1 MDKMDEEDDAWS
13 YSFPPSRESLPLRS
27 PLQTES
33 QPSASKMYLLPADSP
48 GSSASLVSVDKIG
61 SLTANDTKFGSEASA
76 KTGLS
81 LFLGMGPPPFV
92 LKAIPADPHTT
103 IEDAGSVL
111 SKESTNA
118 LAVDTDIAA
127 RTEVSP
133 PSTPVAKN
141 DFSSSIRIW
150 QEKQE
155 EQVKLLRD
163 NRELQSDEL
172 QPDEMLDQKTG
183 SSYMRYTL
191 ANLASLPI
199 FGGGN
204 EASDDGNTDG
214 PNSPKIIAYRKKSH
228 QRTESDSYGIAMTT
242 EERFD
247 PKLYVEEKY
256 HETNYRYATIKRNVD
271 FHQIFRSLDLTDRLL
286 DDFACALSRE
296 ILLQGRIYVTEHNV
310 CFNSNLLG
318 WVTSLV
324 IPLEDIVRIDK
335 KSTAGL
341 FPNGIS
347 IETKT
352 SKHNFASFISRDTT
366 FDFIRT
372 VWLSCTGKSTSDLD
386 AQVIESSLSES
397 MESQQR
403 DSERSISNYI
413 LSIDGDDRGNDDD
426 VDDEENGWKDDGE
439 EEDNEDDSEEDYE
452 EDSEQEDDEIALDSP
467 ATTPA
472 ENDKIG
478 PDSGYPVKTFKPEST
493 YKNLGPNT
501 HAPTEVKKVFPDSE
515 AEIEVCNESIA
526 APLGVVFDILFGSS
540 NTSFQ
545 QRFLE
550 THDASDID
558 EFGSFHP
565 VEGNASQLER
575 SYTYRRALGYSIGPK
590 STKCLVREV
599 IELLDFA
606 KCAVVLNTTSTPDVP
621 SGGSF
626 TVNTRYY
633 FTWGLDN
640 TTSLRIAFFVKWTG
654 RSWIKNVV
662 EKLTLSAQTAVAKDL
677 LEELR
682 KEISEHT
689 HVVTGDN
696 QMVLDEVPISPR
708 KPTAKSSK
716 SKAKKK
722 KTPAEVNN
730 KASLLSQGTGTLIGI
745 YLIVILLGVL
755 VWTQWQLAR
764 SITQTKELVNKEM
777 MILSSVFGPL
787 VLQNS
792 QQKETQQED
801 FGPRKEQV
809 SNLARQAS
817 RLIQAVTEE
826 PLLVEAIRHL
836 V

>member
-1 MDKMDEEDDAWS
+1 MDKMEEEDDAWS

-27 PLQTES
+27 PLQE
-33 QPSASKMYLLPADSP
+33 PELSASKMYLLPADSP
-48 GSSASLVSVDKIG
+48 RSSTSLVEKLEGSSA
-61 SLTANDTKFGSEASA
+61 NETKLGSEASA

-81 LFLGMGPPPFV
+81 LILGMAPPPFV
-92 LKAIPADPHTT
+92 LKAIPANPHTT

-118 LAVDTDIAA
+118 LAVDIDASVATAL
-127 RTEVSP
+127 SP

-163 NRELQSDEL
+163 SRELQSDEL
-172 QPDEMLDQKTG
+172 REELLDQRTG
-183 SSYMRYTL
+183 SSFMRSKFTSL
-191 ANLASLPI
+191 TNLPI
-199 FGGGN
+199 FAGPNESSENGN
-204 EASDDGNTDG
+204 RDG
-214 PNSPKIIAYRKKSH
+214 PNSPKIITYRKKSH
-228 QRTESDSYGIAMTT
+228 QRTQSDSYSIAMVT

-256 HETNYRYATIKRNVD
+256 SDTNYRYATIKRNVE
-271 FHQIFRSLDLTDRLL
+271 FHQVFRSLDLTDRLL

-324 IPLEDIVRIDK
+324 IPLAEIVRIDK

-352 SKHNFASFISRDTT
+352 AKHNFASFISRDAT

-372 VWLSCTGKSTSDLD
+372 VWLSCTGKSLSDLD
-386 AQVIESSLSES
+386 TQVTESSINES
-397 MESQQR
+397 IESQQR

-413 LSIDGDDRGNDDD
+413 LSIDEDDHGNGDE
-426 VDDEENGWKDDGE
+426 DEDIDE
-439 EEDNEDDSEEDYE
+439 EEDEDDSEDYE
-452 EDSEQEDDEIALDSP
+452 DDSDDENDLKVPDSP
-467 ATTPA
+467 DKTPTA
-472 ENDKIG
+472 
-478 PDSGYPVKTFKPEST
+478 SGKSGSESGNSVKTFKPGST
-493 YKNLGPNT
+493 YQNLGPDT
-501 HAPTEVKKVFPDSE
+501 HPPTEVEKVFPDSE
-515 AEIEVCNESIA
+515 TEIEVCNEPIA
-526 APLGVVFDILFGSS
+526 APLGVVFDILFGST

-545 QRFLE
+545 RRFLE
-550 THDASDID
+550 THDASEID
-558 EFGSFHP
+558 EYGSFHP
-565 VEGNASQLER
+565 VEGNESQLER

-599 IELLDFA
+599 VEQLDFS
-606 KCAVVLNTTSTPDVP
+606 KSAVVLNTTSTPDVP

-633 FTWGLDN
+633 FTWGPDS
-640 TTSLRIAFFVKWTG
+640 TTILRIAFFVKWTG

-662 EKLTLSAQTAVAKDL
+662 EKLTLSAQATVTKDL

-689 HVVTGDN
+689 QVVTGDN
-696 QMVLDEVPISPR
+696 QLLVNEPSLTSNKLAVKLN
-708 KPTAKSSK
+708 KPKI
-716 SKAKKK
+716 KKK
-722 KTPAEVNN
+722 KVTAAGKN
-730 KASLLSQGTGTLIGI
+730 KTKLFSQDTGILMGI
-745 YLIVILLGVL
+745 HLIVVMLGVL
-755 VWTQWQLAR
+755 IWMQWKLAR
-764 SITQTKELVNKEM
+764 SITETKEVVNKEITM
-777 MILSSVFGPL
+777 LSSLLGPL
-787 VLQNS
+787 VLKYS
-792 QQKETQQED
+792 KPAELQQESFD
-801 FGPRKEQV
+801 PRKEQA
-809 SNLARQAS
+809 SNLDSPVS
-817 RLIQAVTEE
+817 RLIQAVAEE
-826 PLLVEAIRHL
+826 PLLMEAMRNL
-836 V
+836 L